1 MLIVSMSLGCVKRS
15 GDATAMA
22 SCNFVLGVFA
32 VLSIF
37 INCAGMAPALT
48 ETFPLYGIAQK
59 VMVKNFSGFWFNQVL
74 FGAIGGA
81 NLIASNSSGGAIP
94 DFGTGID
101 FSNAAGRA
109 VMYGV
114 ILGGLY
120 GPMMLF
126 NADGLMDLYGG
137 LFKDT
142 QGNEAMTWAKLTMLN
157 WGLLLVQN
165 SLMGI
170 AARAELPYGHRRVHL
185 YGSLCDAVDSR
196 CHSCC
201 SPCGNPFL
209 RYAAGNAKLTYTIN
223 RSMYVW
229 YGTSLTLAASQRLY
243 NLSANASNADVIQG
257 STVNICLWLVGA
269 ALCFVAVLEADKQKA
284 D

>member
-170 AARAELPYGHRRVHL
+170 AVYIYMDPYVMLWIPDVTPAVHPAVIP
-185 YGSLCDAVDSR
+185 SLGTPPATPS
-196 CHSCC
+196 
-201 SPCGNPFL
+201 SPTPSTAPCTCGMVRPSPW
-209 RYAAGNAKLTYTIN
+209 RP
-223 RSMYVW
+223 RSACTTCPPMPA
-229 YGTSLTLAASQRLY
+229 TPT
-243 NLSANASNADVIQG
+243 
-257 STVNICLWLVGA
+257 
-269 ALCFVAVLEADKQKA
+269 
-284 D
+284 